1 MSFVV
6 NTIARPNYKSFDRNN
21 GGLGMNFPSVDIPDI
36 IPPQTEEIDPI
47 DAMDGVDKSASAVMS
62 CGSRFF
68 AAVLFVLA
76 VSAAS
81 ILI

>member
-6 NTIARPNYKSFDRNN
+6 NTIARPNYKSFDRNV
-21 GGLGMNFPSVDIPDI
+21 GLGMDYPSSIDVPDI

-47 DAMDGVDKSASAVMS
+47 DGISDKTTSAVMS
-62 CGSRFF
+62 CGTRFF

-81 ILI
+81 IFI